1 MKIGEL
7 INSYAHGCG
16 RSVSAVDTRARS
28 LQKAGMLPTG
38 KRGRGNAP
46 DLTDEDYAAF
56 LIGNLVNESRQAGE
70 ATKEINELPHFSTRW
85 KDAASSGVYADQETN
100 IYCQA
105 KDGKH
110 LLPSDLDQSL
120 LDRMTPANVLAAVL
134 NHVSHVDAELRIN
147 CTGGN
152 LITEIRMY
160 SKDRGPLTVEPQEVH
175 HAFWKWAEVT
185 FRWSHEITAMT
196 DWHNWS
202 NWMDLTIPAAF
213 WRVAHR
219 EDDEGDKQ

>member
-1 MKIGEL
+1 
-7 INSYAHGCG
+7 
-16 RSVSAVDTRARS
+16 
-28 LQKAGMLPTG
+28 MLPTG

-46 DLTDEDYAAF
+46 DLTDEDYALF

-70 ATKEINELPHFSTRW
+70 ATKEVNELPHFWTRW
-85 KDAASSGVYADQETN
+85 SDVASPGVYRNDTSN
-100 IYCQA
+100 IYCDA
-105 KDGKH
+105 KDGSN

-134 NHVSHVDAELRIN
+134 HHTSYVDAELRIT

-152 LITEIRMY
+152 LITEIQMY

-175 HAFWKWAEVT
+175 HTFWKWAEVT
-185 FRWSHEITAMT
+185 FRWSHEITERT

-202 NWMDLTIPAAF
+202 NWMELTIPAAF
-213 WRVAHR
+213 WRVAQR
-219 EDDEGDKQ
+219 ESVGGED

>member
-7 INSYAHGCG
+7 INSYAEGCG
-16 RSVSAVDTRARS
+16 RSVSAVETRARS

-70 ATKEINELPHFSTRW
+70 ATKEINELPHFLTRW
-85 KDAASSGVYADQETN
+85 KDVASSGEYGNATSD
-100 IYCQA
+100 IYCHA

-110 LLPSDLDQSL
+110 LLPSDLDQRL
-120 LDRMTPANVLAAVL
+120 LDDMTPAKVLAAVL
-134 NHVSHVDAELRIN
+134 NHVSHVAAELRIT

-152 LITEIRMY
+152 LITEIQMY

-175 HAFWKWAEVT
+175 HTFWKWAEVT
-185 FRWSHEITAMT
+185 FRWSHEITEHT

-202 NWMDLTIPAAF
+202 NWMELTIPAAF
-213 WRVAHR
+213 WRVANKDSR
-219 EDDEGDKQ
+219 GADT

>member
-1 MKIGEL
+1 M
-7 INSYAHGCG
+7 
-16 RSVSAVDTRARS
+16 
-28 LQKAGMLPTG
+28 PTG

-70 ATKEINELPHFSTRW
+70 AAKEINELPHSLTRW
-85 KDAASSGVYADQETN
+85 RDVASRNDDPNSESN
-100 IYCQA
+100 IHCFA

-110 LLPSDLDQSL
+110 LLPSDLDPSL

-134 NHVSHVDAELRIN
+134 RHPSHVMAELRIA

-152 LITEIRMY
+152 LTAEIKMY
-160 SKDRGPLTVEPQEVH
+160 SEDRGPLTIEPQEVFH
-175 HAFWKWAEVT
+175 TFWKWSEVT
-185 FRWSHEITAMT
+185 FQWGRKAEKIT

-202 NWMDLTIPAAF
+202 NWMPLIIPSAIWRAANKT
-213 WRVAHR
+213 
-219 EDDEGDKQ
+219 DEGDS